1 MALYDGRVQL
11 WDADG
16 TPLRTLQ
23 VTERIAGGGSPLVFR
38 AEPPCGAPPMPRW
51 CLPTAKAK
59 PAKRPNQPKPPN
71 PPRNP
76 AGPRPGEV
84 SGVVGIS
91 NYKFVSASLT
101 YAFSDARKVA
111 AALKDPSKGN
121 LPLDQVLLHG
131 DDEATKNV
139 IEADLCELARRM
151 KAGDTLVFYFS
162 GHRMP
167 GSDGQAKLIPADAKP
182 NDEETWLSVA
192 ERKDQDQKPSSCIF
206 PLPASPFPP
215 TVSQ

>member
-1 MALYDGRVQL
+1 MSHPSRVHPSIWVTKKGCPYL
-11 WDADG
+11 RGSVIKVWGVADARE
-16 TPLRTLQ
+16 LASLQ
-23 VTERIAGGGSPLVFR
+23 
-38 AEPPCGAPPMPRW
+38 AEGNDR
-51 CLPTAKAK
+51 
-59 PAKRPNQPKPPN
+59 
-71 PPRNP
+71 
-76 AGPRPGEV
+76 
-84 SGVVGIS
+84 
-91 NYKFVSASLT
+91 FASLT

-139 IEADLCELARRM
+139 IEADLRELARRM

-162 GHRMP
+162 GHGMP

-206 PLPASPFPP
+206 PLPASP
-215 TVSQ
+215 SRLL